1 MVHASHVG
9 QGGSIIV
16 HVSQVCQSASL
27 IVPVCKVG
35 QVENFMVHV
44 FPKIALAGSSFHS
57 MLAKSVRKA
66 V

>member
-1 MVHASHVG
+1 MLAMSVREAVLWSMLAKFV
-9 QGGSIIV
+9 
-16 HVSQVCQSASL
+16 SL